1 MDILEYIK
9 QMQEIYGEDVI
20 TTADKINRPEP
31 KREVQ
36 EIELFNEFNRRNP
49 KTDGGRI
56 GFNEAGLVE
65 TAKNKFVELE
75 SGSTVD
81 LSNLLDELGVEGK
94 YPRTRVSMKIKRLL
108 AKEFPEL
115 KLLGSVEKLQAQET
129 KLINFLQDR
138 INKGETRFEGGLE
151 EIKKLAGVEL
161 EVGRLSD
168 VMRANFP
175 KTFIYRGVTMDKLPD
190 ALVDEIIKLGKIEN
204 AATITKQLKDK
215 LPFQAGKKMETTLV
229 NNILDKAVD
238 EGLLEKK
245 IERRGGSPLSATE
258 TTRRDNLI
266 KDFIDRNPDMDN
278 ASAIAKG
285 VNAENPDLNMSGKF
299 VKDSTKRL
307 GLEEIIKTRHAKIFP
322 EVKALDKI
330 IKQNM
335 DLINSDMKPEAIK
348 NELIKLYAK
357 ETNKSLV
364 QAESELVTR
373 MRKLGKL
380 YAGTEQRYEKELYDQ
395 IKIPK
400 NYINSKFQETFIA
413 VTDRAGKVSNINMAE
428 LLGLSKS
435 DIKLIQGTSNMMNAF
450 DFKVAGDHT
459 DIKAMMRNFPN
470 YRENFTRIEYIKDSL
485 NEFKR
490 SYDKKINNLRKKAK
504 GTLDP
509 VLQQKYLEQAE
520 DLATKFRNK
529 TGYRIGTFG
538 LDFSKS
544 NTGLGRV
551 TINPQTLRL
560 PDLKNPYNKT
570 LQIAMKNFETTGT
583 PTDKNV
589 IKFTGVDK
597 ELMESN
603 ATDRKEIFNRIKG
616 TEEAKNSKYL
626 KGLQKVPKI
635 GKIATAVIGGTAG
648 AAAISTLANANE
660 PGQVPQGLSIGEKTA
675 VGAGAA
681 GAYKFRKPII
691 KAAGK
696 TLSALTGPLPIA
708 GMYAIPGFGMD
719 PKSSIDRSILGAELA
734 FAPSM
739 VKQAQK
745 FRRSISNPLLR
756 KIATVG
762 TMGIPKYAIRAARI
776 ASPIGIA
783 SLAGE
788 GLYHLGKKGYDEYQ
802 LMKGM
807 TEQEKSD
814 YLADQYENLGGVYGE
829 GAADGGLIGDKSGPA
844 PTGGPM
850 SEGLRSLYNNG
861 RKL

>member
-9 QMQEIYGEDVI
+9 QMQEMYGDDVI

-31 KREVQ
+31 KREVK
-36 EIELFNEFNRRNP
+36 EIELFNEFNTRNP

-65 TAKNKFVELE
+65 TAKNKFTKLKP
-75 SGSTVD
+75 GSTVD
-81 LSNLLDELGVEGK
+81 LQSLLNELGVEGK
-94 YPRTRVSMKIKRLL
+94 PARTRVGMRIKRLL
-108 AKEFPEL
+108 GNEFPEL
-115 KLLGSVEKLQAQET
+115 KFLGAVEKLQAQET

-151 EIKKLAGVEL
+151 EIKKLANVEL
-161 EVGRLSD
+161 EVGRVSD
-168 VMRANFP
+168 AMRANFP

-190 ALVDEIIKLGKIEN
+190 ALVDEIIELGKIEN

-215 LPFQAGKKMETTLV
+215 LPFQAGKKLETTLV
-229 NNILDKAVD
+229 NNILDKAVN

-245 IERRGGSPLSATE
+245 FERRGGSILSVTE

-278 ASAIAKG
+278 AHAIAKG
-285 VNAENPDLNMSGKF
+285 VNAENPDLNMSKKF
-299 VKDSTKRL
+299 VYDDKTDKGAMKRL

-335 DLINSDMKPEAIK
+335 DLINSNMSPEAIK

-357 ETNKSLV
+357 ETNKSLI

-380 YAGTEQRYEKELYDQ
+380 YAGTEQRYEKKLYDQ

-470 YRENFTRIEYIKDSL
+470 YRKNFTRIEYIKDSL

-490 SYDKKINNLRKKAK
+490 SYDTQINKLRKKAQ

-509 VLQQKYLEQAE
+509 RLQKKYLKQAK
-520 DLATKFRNK
+520 DLAAEFRNK
-529 TGYRIGTFG
+529 TGYKIGTFG
-538 LDFSKS
+538 LDFSRS

-589 IKFTGVDK
+589 IKFKGVDK
-597 ELMESN
+597 EFMEAN
-603 ATDRKEIFNRIKG
+603 ATDREEILHRIKG

-626 KGLQKVPKI
+626 RALQKVPKI

-660 PGQVPQGLSIGEKTA
+660 PGQVPQGLSIGEKAA

-681 GAYKFRKPII
+681 GAYAARKPI
-691 KAAGK
+691 KSALGK
-696 TLSALTGPLPIA
+696 TFRTLGTRAAALPFA
-708 GMYAIPGFGMD
+708 GYTIYDNLKKGENIVDATLD
-719 PKSSIDRSILGAELA
+719 PFVGAELMFPNLFKENVA
-734 FAPSM
+734 
-739 VKQAQK
+739 K
-745 FRRSISNPLLR
+745 ITSNPTLQ
-756 KIATVG
+756 KILKVG
-762 TMGIPKYAIRAARI
+762 KYGRMFTPVGAGITAVGLGIDAYKKAR
-776 ASPIGIA
+776 
-783 SLAGE
+783 
-788 GLYHLGKKGYDEYQ
+788 DEYQ

-814 YLADQYENLGGVYGE
+814 YLADQYENLGGVFGE

-844 PTGGPM
+844 PESGPM
-850 SEGLRSLYNNG
+850 SQGLRSLYNNG

>member
-1 MDILEYIK
+1 VSYKNTVKDYS
-9 QMQEIYGEDVI
+9 QMIGYLTRDKTTDVPGSMAHGLR
-20 TTADKINRPEP
+20 TG
-31 KREVQ
+31 
-36 EIELFNEFNRRNP
+36 FY
-49 KTDGGRI
+49 DGGRI

-94 YPRTRVSMKIKRLL
+94 AARTRVSMRIKRLL

-115 KLLGSVEKLQAQET
+115 KLLGAVEKLQAQET

-151 EIKKLAGVEL
+151 EIKKLANVEL
-161 EVGRLSD
+161 KVTQLSK

-175 KTFIYRGVTMDKLPD
+175 KTFIYRGIDMDQLPD
-190 ALVDEIIKLGKIEN
+190 ALVDEIIELGKIEN
-204 AATITKQLKDK
+204 SATITKQLKNK

-229 NNILDKAVD
+229 NNILDRAVD

-245 IERRGGSPLSATE
+245 IERKGGSPLSNTE
-258 TTRRDNLI
+258 TIRRDNLI

-278 ASAIAKG
+278 AHAIAKG

-335 DLINSDMKPEAIK
+335 DLINSDMSPEAMK
-348 NELIKLYAK
+348 NELIKAYAK

-364 QAESELVTR
+364 QAESEFVTR

-380 YAGTEQRYEKELYDQ
+380 YAGTEQRYEKKLYDQ

-400 NYINSKFQETFIA
+400 NYIGSKFQETFIA

-428 LLGLSKS
+428 LLGLPKS
-435 DIKLIQGTSNMMNAF
+435 EIKLIQGTANMMNVF

-459 DIKAMMRNFPN
+459 DIKAMMKDFPN
-470 YRENFTRIEYIKDSL
+470 YRKNFTRIEYIKDSL

-490 SYDKKINNLRKKAK
+490 SYDTQINKYRKKAR

-509 VLQQKYLEQAE
+509 VLQKKYLEQAE
-520 DLATKFRNK
+520 ALAAEFRNK

-551 TINPQTLRL
+551 IINPQTLRL

-570 LQIAMKNFETTGT
+570 LQTAMKNFETTGL
-583 PTDKNV
+583 PTDKKV

-603 ATDRKEIFNRIKG
+603 ATDRKEIFNRIQG

-626 KGLQKVPKI
+626 KALQKIPKI

-648 AAAISTLANANE
+648 AVAISTLANANE
-660 PGQVPQGLSIGEKTA
+660 PGQVPQGLSIGEKVAAGT
-675 VGAGAA
+675 AGAL
-681 GAYKFRKPII
+681 GVGTKTGRQLL
-691 KAAGK
+691 GK
-696 TLSALTGPLPIA
+696 GLNLATGPTGMFALTKAFEPEGGYDLSRTA
-708 GMYAIPGFGMD
+708 DRLGFEAEAALAPTLVKGVTD
-719 PKSSIDRSILGAELA
+719 VSSKI
-734 FAPSM
+734 
-739 VKQAQK
+739 K
-745 FRRSISNPLLR
+745 NPLLR
-756 KIATVG
+756 K
-762 TMGIPKYAIRAARI
+762 GIETLAGVRIPGLINPANVLRAARV

-788 GLYHLGKKGYDEYQ
+788 GLYQLGKRGYDQYQ
-802 LMKGM
+802 QMQDM

-814 YLADQYENLGGVYGE
+814 FLADQYESLGGVFGE
-829 GAADGGLIGDKSGPA
+829 GA
-844 PTGGPM
+844 
-850 SEGLRSLYNNG
+850 
-861 RKL
+861 